1 MYTGRTFNRES
12 VYVCGDY
19 MDGDIYPVF
28 QAPGK
33 RRSRCKPTSE
43 IQQKLN
49 QKNAE
54 KKLTR
59 LVHSNFTEDDIALH
73 LTYSPGEEPKTEEEA
88 QRILSNY
95 IRRLKRRYAKLG
107 LELKYIS
114 CTEYGKTNGRVH
126 HHVILSGGLDRDT
139 IEKVW
144 GLGYA
149 NSKRLQFNES
159 GVTGLAHYIAKD
171 KHFFK
176 RWNQSRNLTIP
187 QCAQFDGQLNMDDIA
202 DIEEAIE
209 CGTQWQW
216 FEDRYPDFQL
226 VEATCYKNNI
236 NRGTYIHFEMR
247 RRMWGGSPAE
257 KPARKRKRTPSGKA

>member
-73 LTYSPGEEPKTEEEA
+73 LTYRHGEEPQTEEEA
-88 QRILSNY
+88 QHILSNY

-107 LELKYIS
+107 MELKYIS
-114 CTEYGKTNGRVH
+114 CTEYGKTSGRVH

-159 GVTGLAHYIAKD
+159 GVTGLAHYIVKD

>member
-1 MYTGRTFNRES
+1 MELHFPLLLDGATYEQIVKAVEISTATISRINR
-12 VYVCGDY
+12 C
-19 MDGDIYPVF
+19 
-28 QAPGK
+28 
-33 RRSRCKPTSE
+33 
-43 IQQKLN
+43 IQ
-49 QKNAE
+49 
-54 KKLTR
+54 
-59 LVHSNFTEDDIALH
+59 
-73 LTYSPGEEPKTEEEA
+73 
-88 QRILSNY
+88 
-95 IRRLKRRYAKLG
+95 
-107 LELKYIS
+107 
-114 CTEYGKTNGRVH
+114 YG
-126 HHVILSGGLDRDT
+126 SGGYRDT

-247 RRMWGGSPAE
+247 RREWSGSSAAQ
-257 KPARKRKRTPSGKA
+257 PARMKKRTPSGRP

>member
-1 MYTGRTFNRES
+1 M
-12 VYVCGDY
+12 
-19 MDGDIYPVF
+19 
-28 QAPGK
+28 K
-33 RRSRCKPTSE
+33 R
-43 IQQKLN
+43 
-49 QKNAE
+49 
-54 KKLTR
+54 LTVDTD
-59 LVHSNFTEDDIALH
+59 LLFCDIAKCDFI
-73 LTYSPGEEPKTEEEA
+73 PGGSFCEDGRCD
-88 QRILSNY
+88 QR
-95 IRRLKRRYAKLG
+95 R
-107 LELKYIS
+107 
-114 CTEYGKTNGRVH
+114 C
-126 HHVILSGGLDRDT
+126 
-139 IEKVW
+139 
-144 GLGYA
+144 YA

-247 RRMWGGSPAE
+247 RREWSGSSTAQ
-257 KPARKRKRTPSGKA
+257 PARMKKRTPSGRP

>member
-28 QAPGK
+28 QVPGK

-73 LTYSPGEEPKTEEEA
+73 LTYRPGEEPKTEEEA

-216 FEDRYPDFQL
+216 FEDRY
-226 VEATCYKNNI
+226 
-236 NRGTYIHFEMR
+236 
-247 RRMWGGSPAE
+247 GGGRECVPV
-257 KPARKRKRTPSGKA
+257 